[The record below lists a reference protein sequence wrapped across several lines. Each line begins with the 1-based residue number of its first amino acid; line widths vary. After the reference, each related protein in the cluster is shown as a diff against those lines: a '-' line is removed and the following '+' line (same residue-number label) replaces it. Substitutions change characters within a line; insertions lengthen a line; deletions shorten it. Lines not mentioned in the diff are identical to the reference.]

1 MKPGAIVPGFFLN
14 PARNMTLSDQIYIW
28 LEADGPYTQGVALF
42 RQTGGYKPVGYYERY
57 YHLPYLPSNIKDKL
71 KRDLQ
76 KYININPPTRAID
89 PPTTASQTAE
99 APEEPEA
106 IIALRQKAIPLHKRY
121 SHLKGELY
129 TLDQQGAAPKEIYGV
144 CHEIM
149 SETIPALDNIY
160 DQIREWQRTGEVPEM
175 PRPVLVEHTVRKM
188 KRVNSLRS
196 GIANIKAKLRK
207 GNLPEAESIAYEQ
220 DMAKKEAEIAEL
232 EAELGLNQ

>member
-1 MKPGAIVPGFFLN
+1 
-14 PARNMTLSDQIYIW
+14 MTLSDQIYTW

-42 RQTGGYKPVGYYERY
+42 RQTGGYKPVDYYERY
-57 YHLPYLPSNIKDKL
+57 YHLPYLPAGIKDQL

-76 KYININPPTRAID
+76 KYINVNPPTRAID
-89 PPTTASQTAE
+89 QPILTTK
-99 APEEPEA
+99 PEEPKEPEA

-129 TLDQQGAAPKEIYGV
+129 TLDQQGASPKEIYEV

-175 PRPVLVEHTVRKM
+175 PRPVLVEQTVQKM
-188 KRVNSLRS
+188 KRINSLRS
-196 GIANIKAKLRK
+196 GIANIKSKLRK
-207 GNLPEAESIAYEQ
+207 GNLSEAEAMAYEQ
-220 DMAKKEAEIAEL
+220 DMVKKEAEIAEL